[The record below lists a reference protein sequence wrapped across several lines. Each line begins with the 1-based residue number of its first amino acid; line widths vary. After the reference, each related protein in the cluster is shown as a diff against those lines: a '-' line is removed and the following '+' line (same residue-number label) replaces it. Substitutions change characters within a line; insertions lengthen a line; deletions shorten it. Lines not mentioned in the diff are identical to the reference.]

1 MKLIIVTNPA
11 IKPVGKAEEG
21 NFLET
26 TDKIEG
32 LEHVYII
39 GGGNTVVDIIEHLD
53 NLYGYR
59 TVTLTCTSTI
69 PAFSTMD
76 KLFVHIT

>member
-1 MKLIIVTNPA
+1 MKLIIITNPN
-11 IKPVGKAEEG
+11 IKPVGKAVEG

-39 GGGNTVVDIIEHLD
+39 GGGCEVVDIIEHLD

-59 TVTLTCTSTI
+59 EVTLTCTSTI
-69 PAFSTMD
+69 PAFSATD
-76 KLFVHIT
+76 KLFVHVT